1 MCVLLRPRRTGP
13 ADARTLDNPS
23 SSECTS
29 SSSVSVRRAPPAAVA
44 AARSLPVGL
53 WEAMAAQLPPIRD
66 PFADMLLR
74 STATALLGT
83 TVLFSS
89 WPRADA
95 RVEFQIPPQVSR
107 YASFM
112 FSFLGRGLCTSFP
125 SPVAIAIFER
135 GSAPACSLERERC
148 TIALVLKGMRA
159 AADCYPPALQS
170 TSSSAPLCSAMHGTN
185 IWLAGSSSSWASA
198 MPLWSSCRP
207 SSRLPTCG
215 EYFRSLR
222 LASVSLPLDHSKSG
236 D

>member
-1 MCVLLRPRRTGP
+1 MVLGGISQFFHLQVPMCVLLRPRRTGP
-13 ADARTLDNPS
+13 ADARTLDKPS

-44 AARSLPVGL
+44 VARYLPVGL
-53 WEAMAAQLPPIRD
+53 REAMAAQLPPIRD

-74 STATALLGT
+74 STATSVLGT

-95 RVEFQIPPQVSR
+95 RVEFRIPPQVSR

-135 GSAPACSLERERC
+135 EGVR
-148 TIALVLKGMRA
+148 
-159 AADCYPPALQS
+159 Q
-170 TSSSAPLCSAMHGTN
+170 
-185 IWLAGSSSSWASA
+185 LA
-198 MPLWSSCRP
+198 
-207 SSRLPTCG
+207 RL
-215 EYFRSLR
+215 
-222 LASVSLPLDHSKSG
+222 SVSGLQ
-236 D
+236 